1 VPLLSQQSSFSLLWN
16 PSPLLKLF
24 IFALHLG
31 PLIIF
36 VHGWPELSIS
46 WRHQLKAF
54 GELGFRA
61 VAPDL
66 RGYGKSSVFVHPM
79 PQVLNVAL
87 VPFTLFAATS
97 LAVPG
102 AYSVRSHIRFF

>member
-1 VPLLSQQSSFSLLWN
+1 MPLVSQRNSFPTLWN
-16 PSPLLKLF
+16 PSPLTLTFRASLQ
-24 IFALHLG
+24 LG

-54 GELGFRA
+54 GKLGFRA

-79 PQVLNVAL
+79 PQVMKCSFGAI
-87 VPFTLFAATS
+87 PF
-97 LAVPG
+97 
-102 AYSVRSHIRFF
+102 VRR